1 MAILITGCSSG
12 IGKETACYLKQ
23 QGMDVI
29 ASARKQAAVDQLME
43 QGLKAIQLDLDSDES
58 IANAVSE
65 SVRLSDNGRIDV
77 LVNNAGFGQVGA
89 LEDLTRDA
97 MRAQFET
104 NVFGLQ
110 MLTNQVVP
118 HMRQHNQG
126 LIIHVSSILGLVSL
140 PFSGA
145 YNASKHAVEALA
157 DTLRLELSDSN
168 IKVVALQP
176 GHIESSFRENCL
188 DKMEG
193 DTSVVEQSRFQTQ
206 YQRQIAVIKNKT
218 PTPGMKRCIDVAKLI
233 HKVIKH
239 PNPKASY
246 KVTLPAHILAFIK
259 RLLPTRGFN
268 WLMRGVAY
276 RDLKAG

>member
-1 MAILITGCSSG
+1 
-12 IGKETACYLKQ
+12 
-23 QGMDVI
+23 MDVI
-29 ASARKQAAVDQLME
+29 ASARKQEAVDELNAL
-43 QGLKAIQLDLDSDES
+43 GLKALCLDLDSDES
-58 IANAVSE
+58 IAAAVTE
-65 SVRLSDNGRIDV
+65 SMRLSDNGRIDV

-89 LEDLTRDA
+89 LEDLTREA

-110 MLTNQVVP
+110 MLTNQVVAN
-118 HMRQHNQG
+118 MREHNQG

-157 DTLRLELSDSN
+157 DTLRLELSGSN

-176 GHIESSFRENCL
+176 GHIESSFRDNCL
-188 DKMEG
+188 NKIDEEDSMI
-193 DTSVVEQSRFQTQ
+193 EQSRFQSQ
-206 YQRQIAVIKNKT
+206 YQRQIAGIKNKT
-218 PTPGMKRCIDVAKLI
+218 PTPFMKKSIDVAKLI
-233 HKVIKH
+233 HKVIND

-259 RLLPTRGFN
+259 RILPTRGFN
-268 WLMRGVAY
+268 WLMRGVAH
-276 RDLKAG
+276 RDLKAN